1 MPGAI
6 HRASSDSKSCKR
18 IQSVVGLS
26 TLDIFSCQMILP
38 HVFAYH
44 YLEDDDDNFDELMVI
59 EMIVMR
65 LL

>member
-18 IQSVVGLS
+18 RQSVVGLS

-44 YLEDDDDNFDELMVI
+44 YLEDDDDYFDDHFDEMV
-59 EMIVMR
+59 VFK